1 MLTSFYQLKKLNNQF
16 RWTLYLNSLPSQ
28 NYLLTSFLYQ
38 SNRDMSLCAKHT
50 DANAGRTGYNI
61 IRVYE
66 FTCMCEYSECSHRFT
81 VMPSSQHGV
90 CVCVCACVLVTT
102 PSQQCDWRR
111 SVTVQSP
118 HDERMQVHATLQS
131 LAVLHNMSV
140 FTSRRAGR
148 AS

>member
-90 CVCVCACVLVTT
+90 CVGVCVCTGNDAVSTVRLASVGHSSEST
-102 PSQQCDWRR
+102 RR
-111 SVTVQSP
+111 TDAGS
-118 HDERMQVHATLQS
+118 RHA
-131 LAVLHNMSV
+131 AVLGSIAQYERLHVSPRWP
-140 FTSRRAGR
+140 S
-148 AS
+148 